1 MKVFKFGGASIRNAP
16 AIQNVASIIQSYS
29 HEKLLIVVSAI
40 GDTTDVLEQIVALAQ
55 SGKSTVP
62 LIGHL
67 RDSHRTLIREL
78 FGENHPL
85 YAELEDVLQQIQT
98 AAAQSGEDDQIYDQV
113 VSLGEV
119 ISSIIVNHYLLLKKI
134 NSNWIDA
141 RRYIKTDNRFREG
154 KIDWDETRKNIQT
167 LKAILA
173 EKMILTQGFIGST
186 REGLTTTLG
195 REGSDFSAA
204 IFASCLDAESL
215 TIWKDVAGVM
225 NADPK
230 RLPTASLFEELPY
243 KEAAEMTYYGASIIH
258 PKTIKPLANKGIPL
272 RVKSFLNPSLEGT
285 LIHECEVSHLP
296 PLIVFKENQCL
307 ISCQV
312 TDYSFINEQQIGI
325 IFQTL
330 SEHNIK
336 INVMQNSAISFSF
349 CVDFRENK
357 ILKLVDQLGR
367 NFEVYYNTGLT
378 LITVK
383 NYNAALYQEYRNR
396 PGVILEQS
404 SRSTLQVLV
413 KSSWLR

>member
-1 MKVFKFGGASIRNAP
+1 MKVFKFGGASVRNAP
-16 AIQNVASIIQSYS
+16 SIQNVAAIIQSYS
-29 HEKLLIVVSAI
+29 DEKLLIVVSAM
-40 GDTTDVLEQIVALAQ
+40 GNTTDVLEQIVSLAQ
-55 SGKSTVP
+55 SGKSMVP
-62 LIGHL
+62 LIGQL
-67 RDSHRTLIREL
+67 RDFHRAIIHEL
-78 FGENHPL
+78 FGESHSL
-85 YAELEDVLQQIQT
+85 DAELEEVLKHIQT
-98 AAAQSGEDDQIYDQV
+98 EATQTGEADQIYDQV

-119 ISSIIVNHYLLLKKI
+119 ISTLILNHYLILKKI
-134 NSNWIDA
+134 SSTWVDA
-141 RRYIKTDNRFREG
+141 RLYIKTDSRFREG
-154 KIDWDETRKNIQT
+154 KIDWDETRSKIQT
-167 LKAILA
+167 LKKILT
-173 EKMILTQGFIGST
+173 EKTIITQGFIGST
-186 REGLTTTLG
+186 PDGLTTTLG

-204 IFASCLDAESL
+204 IFASCLDAESV

-230 RLPTASLFEELPY
+230 RLSTAALFEELPF

-285 LIHECEVSHLP
+285 IIHECEVNRLP

-330 SEHNIK
+330 SEQNIK

-357 ILKLVDQLGR
+357 ILKLIDHLGR

-383 NYNAALYQEYRNR
+383 NYDAALYQEYRNH

-404 SRSTLQVLV
+404 SRSTFQVLV
-413 KSSWLR
+413 KSSKV